1 MMKLRLKDLHQPF
14 IAAKQF
20 LSYELLMALFVF
32 SGLYKGYSI
41 FTYLPADITAILG
54 IACLGTAAYMLLK
67 HQVQVSKDQMVVTAV
82 GLLFFLCM
90 TISSFWSSDTHY
102 ALYKATRMLPTV
114 VITFLGCT
122 LIVSSSKQRCERFI
136 YCVTLLAVV
145 QSLVVLVAYV
155 FQHQFIGLELSSG
168 DYLSAG
174 YLVGLAWIAM
184 YCRAVFSPSSLI
196 KHKMEIVL
204 LVLLSNAIMV
214 LGGKQN
220 LLGIIFIIALTIVL
234 PKFNIKRLGR
244 TAIIL
249 AIVIP
254 SIFIFPYFVI
264 RGDEGF
270 SDMYK
275 LADTTT
281 TEEATTTE
289 ESTSVIEDTTTT
301 EESTSV
307 IGEATTSEESASVK
321 EDTTKTAISIPLK
334 DRIGFIVVK
343 IGQNLPSIYRLLN
356 ATNIA
361 ESASVRDRINLVTAA
376 WEGWLVKPVIGHG
389 LGSFNYSANNRE
401 SRYPHNIIF
410 EVLYE
415 GGLIGLLLLLL
426 LLRRSIFTFKD
437 RQLAQIDVLSVGV
450 AFMFVFIALTMMVS
464 NTYAN
469 SRSFFA
475 IFALLST
482 QRRITKEVG

>member
-1 MMKLRLKDLHQPF
+1 MMRLRLQNLQQPF

-41 FTYLPADITAILG
+41 FSYLPVDITAILG

-67 HQVQVSKDQMVVTAV
+67 RQVQVSKDQMVVTAV

-90 TISSFWSSDTHY
+90 AISSFWSSDTHY

-196 KHKMEIVL
+196 EHKLEIVL

-220 LLGIIFIIALTIVL
+220 LLGIIFIMALTIVL

-254 SIFIFPYFVI
+254 SIFIFPYFVL

-275 LADTTT
+275 LADITTTEDTTT
-281 TEEATTTE
+281 TGDTTTE
-289 ESTSVIEDTTTT
+289 ESTPVIADATTS
-301 EESTSV
+301 EVSTSV
-307 IGEATTSEESASVK
+307 IADVTTSEESSSVK

-334 DRIGFIVVK
+334 DRIGFMVVK
-343 IGQNLPSIYRLLN
+343 IGQNLPSIYRLIN

-361 ESASVRDRINLVTAA
+361 ESASVRDRINLVIAA
-376 WEGWLVKPVIGHG
+376 WEGWLAKPVTGHG
-389 LGSFNYSANNRE
+389 LGSFSYSANNRE
-401 SRYPHNIIF
+401 SKYPHNIIF

-426 LLRRSIFTFKD
+426 LVECSIFAF
-437 RQLAQIDVLSVGV
+437 RGQRLAHIDALGVGV
-450 AFMFVFIALTMMVS
+450 ACMFIFIALTMMVS

-482 QRRITKEVG
+482 RRS

>member
-1 MMKLRLKDLHQPF
+1 MMSQRLQNLQQPF

-41 FTYLPADITAILG
+41 FSYLPMDITAILG

-67 HQVQVSKDQMVVTAV
+67 RQVQVSKDQMVVTAV

-90 TISSFWSSDTHY
+90 AISSFWSSDTHY
-102 ALYKATRMLPTV
+102 AVYKATMMLPTV

-220 LLGIIFIIALTIVL
+220 LLGIIFIMALTIVL

-281 TEEATTTE
+281 TEGTTTEESAPVIADATTE
-289 ESTSVIEDTTTT
+289 ESTSVIADAITT
-301 EESTSV
+301 
-307 IGEATTSEESASVK
+307 EESASVK

-361 ESASVRDRINLVTAA
+361 ESASVRDRITLATAA
-376 WEGWLVKPVIGHG
+376 WEGWLAKPVTGHG
-389 LGSFNYSANNRE
+389 LGSFSYSANNRE
-401 SRYPHNIIF
+401 SKYPHNIIF

-437 RQLAQIDVLSVGV
+437 RQLAHIDGLSIGV
-450 AFMFVFIALTMMVS
+450 AFMFVFIGLTMMVS

-482 QRRITKEVG
+482 QRGITQDAG